1 MKIVRTVIVEGE
13 GIALDALLFRLT
25 GREDMVP
32 AVLDVNPDLAA
43 IGPILP
49 AGTQVKIPDMPAEEA
64 IATIATVTLWSE

>member
-32 AVLDVNPDLAA
+32 AVLDANPDLAA